1 MHIEIHRAFQQ
12 KYVAVTLI
20 WQDRAHE
27 RKVKCK
33 GNDWTTDKGMGWL
46 TNTTSLIWGRGC
58 RGGLCKNRSLLAA
71 YKIGQKG
78 VGEFEEFPLL
88 FTVGYRLGG

>member
-1 MHIEIHRAFQQ
+1 MHIGIHRAFQQ

-33 GNDWTTDKGMGWL
+33 GNDWNTDKGMGWL

-58 RGGLCKNRSLLAA
+58 RGGLCENRSLLAA

-78 VGEFEEFPLL
+78 VGEFEEFLLL
-88 FTVGYRLGG
+88 FTVGYH